1 MFVAARFYIGM
12 FLLFRPYIVST
23 HSFSVHT
30 KCLQADVSVN
40 LHSLAFGLHICS
52 ERWELAKLFEAV
64 IRTAVAEH
72 RTPVSESALP
82 WEFYDLQFSV
92 LDLSPLLQTWADK
105 CSTIVPRHV

>member
-1 MFVAARFYIGM
+1 M
-12 FLLFRPYIVST
+12 
-23 HSFSVHT
+23 HT

-52 ERWELAKLFEAV
+52 ERWELAKMFESV

-82 WEFYDLQFSV
+82 WQFYDLQFSV
-92 LDLSPLLQTWADK
+92 LDLSPLLQNWADES
-105 CSTIVPRHV
+105 STAVPHHV